1 MDCKVN
7 ETAQGQGRPSGG
19 ALKALEDPF
28 QVVAHRSE
36 PPKRDNYIR
45 GPDARRLQREEA
57 VEFTAELNKVFDQTK
72 LSFQVDDRSEK
83 VVIKVIDKESNEVI
97 RQIPSEEVVALRE
110 RVEHLR
116 GMLFNQKV

>member
-1 MDCKVN
+1 M
-7 ETAQGQGRPSGG
+7 
-19 ALKALEDPF
+19 
-28 QVVAHRSE
+28 
-36 PPKRDNYIR
+36 
-45 GPDARRLQREEA
+45 
-57 VEFTAELNKVFDQTK
+57 
-72 LSFQVDDRSEK
+72 SFQVDDRSEK